1 MPRNDRRSRR
11 ARARAAAQ
19 SERGA
24 LRTDAG
30 AAPAA
35 EAARPVVLGTAA
47 AIGALLLVLY
57 VATAARD
64 LVYGDSPEL
73 VTAAATLG
81 VAHAPGY
88 PLWTILANAF
98 TRLPI
103 DTLSFRVSL
112 FSAICATAAVLVT
125 YATAFRLSRSVL
137 ASACAATLLGV
148 APVFWS
154 WAIVPEVFAL
164 HALLASVV
172 VALLVSWHLGGR
184 TRDFVGAAFAGGL
197 GLAHQQTIVLI
208 APAAL
213 YLLWTHRD
221 VVRRDGLLWR
231 GAVALAA
238 GLVPYAYLP
247 IAASRQPAWNYGDIQ
262 NAGDFFAQILRSDL
276 GSGQLISDRAF
287 QGGSLI
293 DRLVFYGQ
301 SFDLASAALIAI
313 ALVSLYRSDR
323 GLFGFFSVAAAL
335 AGPAFVIYA
344 NVDLNAVAILRSV
357 VERFFILSHVVL
369 APLCAVGLVIFEA
382 RLRRRGTPVLAI
394 ASATAAALGIVVAF
408 ANASSIDQRD
418 NHNARHFAEDFLASV
433 PPNKVLLASGDA
445 IIWPIEYLHR
455 IEAVRPDVTVVD
467 TPLLT
472 FAWYVRQVA
481 REHPDLTLTASR
493 YDGRTGTSRQLV
505 EPNGVDRF
513 EVAGS
518 LLDDSL
524 QQAYAFV
531 RRGLL
536 LDIRPKSAP
545 VDLDAVA
552 SLNDQQLRSYRIPR
566 PDAVAGR
573 NWDRVTLADYA
584 FVAYDVAQ
592 AYEARGAAAQ
602 ARVWYTRALAID
614 PDLSEAKAA
623 LARLPK

>member
-1 MPRNDRRSRR
+1 MPRDDRRSRR

-19 SERGA
+19 SERVA
-24 LRTDAG
+24 LRTV
-30 AAPAA
+30 AAPTLAA
-35 EAARPVVLGTAA
+35 TRSVVIGSAGVV
-47 AIGALLLVLY
+47 GALLLVLY
-57 VATAARD
+57 IATAAHD

-73 VTAAATLG
+73 VTAAVSLG

-88 PLWTILANAF
+88 PVWTMLANLF

-112 FSAICATAAVLVT
+112 FSAVCATAAVLVT
-125 YATAFRLSRSVL
+125 YATAYRLSRSV
-137 ASACAATLLGV
+137 AAAAAAATLLGV
-148 APVFWS
+148 APVFWT

-164 HALLASVV
+164 HALLAATVV
-172 VALLVSWHLGGR
+172 MFLVAWHQGGR
-184 TRDFVGAAFAGGL
+184 TRDFVAAAFVGGL

-213 YLLWTHRD
+213 YLVWAHRD
-221 VVRRDGLLWR
+221 LARRDGLIWK
-231 GAVALAA
+231 GALAFAA
-238 GLVPYAYLP
+238 GLLPYAYLP
-247 IAASRQPAWNYGDIQ
+247 AAASRQPLWNYGDIQ
-262 NAGDFFAQILRSDL
+262 SASDLFAQILRTDL
-276 GSGQLISDRAF
+276 GSGQLISDRTF
-287 QGGSLI
+287 QGGSVI

-301 SFDLASAALIAI
+301 SFDVASALLIAFG
-313 ALVSLYRSDR
+313 LVALYRTDR
-323 GLFGFFSVAAAL
+323 ALFWCFTVAATL

-344 NVDLNAVAILRSV
+344 NVDVNAVPILRSV
-357 VERFFILSHVVL
+357 IERFFILSHVVL
-369 APLCAVGLVIFEA
+369 APVVAVGLVYVDG
-382 RLRRRGTPVLAI
+382 RLARRGTPVLAVLSV
-394 ASATAAALGIVVAF
+394 AAAALGIVVAF
-408 ANASSIDQRD
+408 MNVSSIDQHD
-418 NHNARHFAEDFLASV
+418 NHNARHFAEDFLATV

-455 IEAVRPDVTVVD
+455 VEAVRPDVTVVD

-472 FAWYVRQVA
+472 FPWYVRQVA
-481 REHPDLTLTASR
+481 REHSDLSLTASR

-552 SLNDQQLRSYRIPR
+552 SLNDQELRSYRIPR
-566 PDAVAGR
+566 AEAVAGR

-592 AYEARGAAAQ
+592 AYEARGVAAQ